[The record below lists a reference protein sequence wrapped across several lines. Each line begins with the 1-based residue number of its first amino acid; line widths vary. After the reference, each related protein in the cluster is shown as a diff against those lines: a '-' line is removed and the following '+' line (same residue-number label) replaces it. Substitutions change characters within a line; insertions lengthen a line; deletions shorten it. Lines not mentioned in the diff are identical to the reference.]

1 MPALKPVRQAIY
13 GQFVSKM
20 CLGKIIDNLSI
31 GQFYKYMQE
40 NDARSSKEEFTRKSR
55 ENAQNVQEDMNTDE
69 NIAGTSHLNDI
80 MEEERELEKLQEELR
95 AQKEKYLRL
104 FAEFDNFRKRSAK
117 ESLEL
122 RQTAGKEV
130 IVSLLDTLDDCDRAE
145 KQLQNAE
152 NIDQVKEGIQLVFS
166 KLRSVLQSRGLKAME
181 SIHTDF
187 DVEKHEAITE
197 IPVQD
202 ESLKGKV
209 IDEVQKGY
217 YLNDKIIRFAKVV
230 VGK

>member
-1 MPALKPVRQAIY
+1 MDMNMEDNNYSAGDPAFNA
-13 GQFVSKM
+13 G
-20 CLGKIIDNLSI
+20 
-31 GQFYKYMQE
+31 E
-40 NDARSSKEEFTRKSR
+40 NGPDA
-55 ENAQNVQEDMNTDE
+55 VEDMNTDE
-69 NIAGTSHLNDI
+69 NLAGTTHLNDS
-80 MEEERELEKLQEELR
+80 MPGDDEEEKLKEELQ

-104 FAEFDNFRKRSAK
+104 FAEFDNFRKRSAR
-117 ESLEL
+117 EALEL

-130 IVSLLDTLDDCDRAE
+130 IVSLLDVLDDCDRAE
-145 KQLQNAE
+145 RQLQNAE
-152 NIDQVKEGIQLVFS
+152 NIDRVKEGIQLVFS
-166 KLRSVLQSRGLKAME
+166 KLRSVLQGKGLKAMV

-197 IPVQD
+197 IPVPD
-202 ESLKGKV
+202 PSLKGKV